1 MDKRFQIGS
10 FCFRLVCPI
19 EVPVPEN
26 FLKFEQIRIAL
37 YQANGRPNDTRRW
50 ARELV
55 KTLSSKY
62 QIPCRVDIR
71 GLGKAVVMIGEK

>member
-1 MDKRFQIGS
+1 MESPMILAGG
-10 FCFRLVCPI
+10 P
-19 EVPVPEN
+19 
-26 FLKFEQIRIAL
+26 
-37 YQANGRPNDTRRW
+37 
-50 ARELV
+50 ELV

>member
-1 MDKRFQIGS
+1 M
-10 FCFRLVCPI
+10 
-19 EVPVPEN
+19 
-26 FLKFEQIRIAL
+26 KFEQIRIAL

-50 ARELV
+50 SRELV
-55 KTLSSKY
+55 KALSSKY